1 MYGPIVVVQVDLF
14 QEMMLQLDVSVTVD
28 DDDVI
33 NVPAFDVLDEH
44 VDDLAHLMCTES
56 LSTSQPHVGESTLQ
70 FPHTGYYHQPCSLH
84 LRVTTVNKCDPT

>member
-44 VDDLAHLMCTES
+44 VDDLIHLICTQP

-70 FPHTGYYHQPCSLH
+70 FLHTSALYITVH
-84 LRVTTVNKCDPT
+84 LRVKIDRE